1 MIRSFFAI
9 DLPGAFRDEI
19 GRLQARLKQ
28 SGADVKWVR
37 TESVHLT
44 LKFLGDV
51 AEETLP
57 SLAEAVGREVEAS
70 SPLRLVMQG
79 TGVFPNPAR
88 ARVVWL
94 GLTGDLE
101 ALAALQHGVEKAAAG
116 FGFEPEGRAFKPH
129 LTLGRVRSGRNR
141 SGLLAELDRLKPE
154 PLEFM
159 AEEVVLFKSD
169 LRPTGAV
176 YTPLQRLPL
185 GSKKT
190 EEQS

>member
-37 TESVHLT
+37 PESVHLT

-51 AEETLP
+51 AEETVP

-101 ALAALQHGVEKAAAG
+101 ALAALQHGVEKTAAG

-141 SGLLAELDRLKPE
+141 SGLLDELDRLKPE
-154 PLEFM
+154 PLEFT
-159 AEEVVLFKSD
+159 AEEVILFKSD